1 MSVILTT
8 LQYEHSEKRGKYIQ
22 WRTNGMQK
30 IVGDHSTRPYTFR
43 HPWTI
48 SSSSMRHLAIGHCMF
63 DADHREPG
71 ILILFNRL
79 PFIPSNILNSDLNIA
94 TFKTLKKAIWILM
107 VCNICWTGWKSSN
120 KYRNMYN
127 CRAFRA
133 FFSSQI
139 HVRGCTF
146 QKKRRNKAWTYLRNS
161 SHSQVLQLLRKMASS
176 DE

>member
-1 MSVILTT
+1 MAHVRYAKNCWGPFHT
-8 LQYEHSEKRGKYIQ
+8 
-22 WRTNGMQK
+22 
-30 IVGDHSTRPYTFR
+30 STRPYTFR

-146 QKKRRNKAWTYLRNS
+146 QKKGETWTYLRNS
-161 SHSQVLQLLRKMASS
+161 SHSQVLLKVIHPKYYNHLKKGAKHSHLGR
-176 DE
+176 

>member
-1 MSVILTT
+1 MAHVRYAKNCWGPFHT
-8 LQYEHSEKRGKYIQ
+8 
-22 WRTNGMQK
+22 
-30 IVGDHSTRPYTFR
+30 STRPYTFR

-133 FFSSQI
+133 FFFKLNTRQRVYLSKKKKEKQSMNLLTKFLSQS
-139 HVRGCTF
+139 GAAQSYT
-146 QKKRRNKAWTYLRNS
+146 
-161 SHSQVLQLLRKMASS
+161 SQVL
-176 DE
+176 